1 MLYTHTLMCRDR
13 MDSTLRGAML
23 LEIEHKGDY
32 TQIELGLMLF
42 KNYFRGSPFFKI
54 TVASLSELLKHPLTP
69 IYVIGKVCSPKA
81 YVFGLSMNEYYPVYN
96 KETPEYFRKIF
107 AKLLKHT
114 VL

>member
-1 MLYTHTLMCRDR
+1 

-23 LEIEHKGDY
+23 LEIKHKGDY

-42 KNYFRGSPFFKI
+42 KNYFRGSPFIKI